1 MEDSLL
7 LKLNPLVMLIGLL
20 VMIIAGVLSAYAFS
34 STHDIKKSV
43 ILYLPISV
51 VITVILAVMGVP
63 LIIGI
68 GMMGVGIVALIY
80 ASNRFF
86 YK

>member
-1 MEDSLL
+1 
-7 LKLNPLVMLIGLL
+7 MLIGLL
-20 VMIIAGVLSAYAFS
+20 VMIIAGVLSAYVFS
-34 STHDIKKSV
+34 ATHDIKKSV
-43 ILYLPISV
+43 LLYLPLSV

-63 LIIGI
+63 LIIGV